1 MFYGGKEINMKIT
14 DTLYSEVEAL
24 WEQAAEKEILIKMAD
39 GSLDENRYS
48 RYMLQDYYY
57 LLEYKDILE
66 RLLKLSDDSEVSE
79 FLKMAVDVTVYEI
92 ESVHLPA
99 MKKLGISED
108 TIKNTGKNQ
117 VIADY
122 IRFYHDTIDKSGLL
136 GGFTALLQCCWNY
149 AYLGEKL
156 CKKYG
161 EKIEKSYYKF
171 WFDAYTSKEY
181 VETNEKWQSIL
192 NRLTTDIDENTK
204 DTLCRI
210 FKTCAEFENKFWDV
224 L

>member
-1 MFYGGKEINMKIT
+1 MKT
-14 DTLYSEVEAL
+14 TETLFAQVEEL
-24 WEQAAEKEILIKMAD
+24 WEKASQKEFLIKMAD
-39 GSLDENRYS
+39 GSLENDRYS

-66 RLLKLSDDSEVSE
+66 RLLKLSDDSEVTD
-79 FLKMAVDVTVYEI
+79 FLKMAVDVTVYET

-108 TIKNTGKNQ
+108 AIKNTGKNQ
-117 VIADY
+117 VVADY
-122 IRFYHDTIDKSGLL
+122 VKFYNDTIDKNGLI

-181 VETNEKWQSIL
+181 VETNEKWQSLVNKI
-192 NRLTTDIDENTK
+192 TAGIDDKTEE
-204 DTLCRI
+204 TLCKI
-210 FKTCAEFENKFWDV
+210 FKTCAEFENKFWDAFID
-224 L
+224 